1 MMENVSVD
9 VNLKDLDSNA
19 LEYIIDLIQA
29 DMNANSGNSIRGSS
43 LFQNVMVIANL
54 LKQEIYMAKNRE
66 YEKEHPRDKKADE
79 MDMDWNKPSKHKGFF
94 TKPKSVVD
102 EYL

>member
-1 MMENVSVD
+1 MMDNVSVD

-66 YEKEHPRDKKADE
+66 YEKEHPRDKAQDE
-79 MDMDWNKPSKHKGFF
+79 DMDWHKPRKHKGFF
-94 TKPKSVVD
+94 KKNVVD